1 MAHACPPSPR
11 CSRRPGWSGGAWTL
25 GDTRGQGSAPRRP
38 WPPGEVASFLPGLG
52 FPPGLC
58 PGGPGPLAQGRGPA
72 LCHWSVFKAVG
83 DPGPCPSLGLFQ
95 EARPRRPNR
104 PSDSWCCPSTLLPAR
119 RGGRIRGFP
128 PGGSSRGSLGCGFWA
143 AEVGG
148 AGPLP
153 RRRPLAPSGGSGRL
167 ACRRRWA
174 RTTSCC
180 TQRPMAHSTCPC
192 SSAGTSS
199 GSAQVAPAAPAL
211 QAPSPC
217 HHSPGDV
224 DTCAVDAGGAPLW
237 QPWGLG
243 RGGPHSVLATVSWP
257 VSPASFPQRWRA
269 PR

>member
-1 MAHACPPSPR
+1 MPGPLGTPGDRALLPAGPGLRVRWPHSCLAWDFSLASAQVGQGLLLRVGARLCVTGVFSRWWVTQARAHLWV
-11 CSRRPGWSGGAWTL
+11 CSRRPGLAGPTGPVTPGVAPPPFFLQDEGAGSGGSL
-25 GDTRGQGSAPRRP
+25 PVAPRGAL
-38 WPPGEVASFLPGLG
+38 WVLG
-52 FPPGLC
+52 
-58 PGGPGPLAQGRGPA
+58 
-72 LCHWSVFKAVG
+72 
-83 DPGPCPSLGLFQ
+83 
-95 EARPRRPNR
+95 
-104 PSDSWCCPSTLLPAR
+104 
-119 RGGRIRGFP
+119 
-128 PGGSSRGSLGCGFWA
+128 GFWA

-180 TQRPMAHSTCPC
+180 TRRPMAPSTCPC

-217 HHSPGDV
+217 HHSLGDV

-243 RGGPHSVLATVSWP
+243 RGGPHSVLATASWA
-257 VSPASFPQRWRA
+257 VSPASSPQRWRA